1 MSDFDLP
8 VEPLA
13 GDEDYLRIV
22 RESLE
27 ICLDFEPDLVLYQAG
42 VDGLETDGLG
52 KLSVSR
58 EGMMKRN
65 RYVFEIMLENRIPT
79 VVFMGGGYSKP
90 IEHTLD
96 AFYDLFTDA
105 AEWNALEIMNFNG

>member
-13 GDEDYLRIV
+13 GDEDYLKIV
-22 RESLE
+22 RDSLE

-42 VDGLETDGLG
+42 VDGLETDDLG

-65 RYVFEIMLENRIPT
+65 RYVFEIMLENRIST

-105 AEWNALEIMNFNG
+105 AEWNKRWK

>member
-1 MSDFDLP
+1 MSDFDLT

-13 GDEDYLRIV
+13 CDEDYLKIV
-22 RESLE
+22 RDSLE

-105 AEWNALEIMNFNG
+105 AEWNSRWK

>member
-1 MSDFDLP
+1 MDE
-8 VEPLA
+8 VECS
-13 GDEDYLRIV
+13 GGGG
-22 RESLE
+22 
-27 ICLDFEPDLVLYQAG
+27 QNG
-42 VDGLETDGLG
+42 GG
-52 KLSVSR
+52 

-105 AEWNALEIMNFNG
+105 AEWNKRWK

>member
-1 MSDFDLP
+1 MPRFR
-8 VEPLA
+8 A
-13 GDEDYLRIV
+13 GFVYT
-22 RESLE
+22 
-27 ICLDFEPDLVLYQAG
+27 AG

-79 VVFMGGGYSKP
+79 VLGGGYSKP
-90 IEHTLD
+90 IEHTL
-96 AFYDLFTDA
+96 
-105 AEWNALEIMNFNG
+105 MHS

>member
-1 MSDFDLP
+1 M
-8 VEPLA
+8 
-13 GDEDYLRIV
+13 
-22 RESLE
+22 
-27 ICLDFEPDLVLYQAG
+27 G

-90 IEHTLD
+90 IEHTD

-105 AEWNALEIMNFNG
+105 AEWTTLEIINFQIWKNFKIWLSV